1 MIKSDM
7 PVRYE
12 EFPPDPPLAPFV
24 EAFWQFSL
32 DPSDPDRIVHTIV
45 PDGSVSL
52 AASFW
57 SGRLVGVELVG
68 AAEIA
73 QTVQLVQGMTVVGA
87 RLRPGAS
94 LTLIG
99 IAPLQIAGTM
109 QSLPQSHW
117 AFAAFE
123 RGLEGLTAALEARI
137 GDLSP
142 PDAVIAA
149 AAQAMDAGRPVAA
162 VAAALGLSP
171 RQLQRR
177 FLAATGLAPKAWQR
191 VRRQRFAWI
200 NHVTGDA
207 TNLTQAAYSAGFAD
221 SAHFSRETRRS
232 FHLSAGEVAAY
243 LATIDHGPLQTPSD
257 R

>member
-1 MIKSDM
+1 M
-7 PVRYE
+7 RYE
-12 EFPPDPPLAPFV
+12 EFPPAPPLAPFV
-24 EAFWQFSL
+24 EALWQFSL
-32 DPSDPDRIVHTIV
+32 DPSDPERIVHTIV

-57 SGRLVGVELVG
+57 SGRLVGVEVVG
-68 AAEIA
+68 AAQTA

-94 LTLIG
+94 QTLVG
-99 IAPLQIAGTM
+99 IAPLQIAGAM

-117 AFAAFE
+117 AYSAFE
-123 RGLEGLTAALEARI
+123 EGLEGLTAALEARI
-137 GDLSP
+137 GDLPP

-200 NHVTGDA
+200 SHVTGDA
-207 TNLTQAAYSAGFAD
+207 TNLTEAAYSAGFAD

-243 LATIDHGPLQTPSD
+243 LATITHGPLQNPSD